1 MQLTLFVTA
10 TFVTWLVLWSIG
22 EKPIDAWIYSSAFL
36 IIGLLLHMLKRHTPN
51 PDEGS
56 A

>member
-10 TFVTWLVLWSIG
+10 TFVTWLVLWAIG
-22 EKPIDAWIYSSAFL
+22 EKPIDAFIYSSAFL
-36 IIGLLLHMLKRHTPN
+36 LIGLALHIVKHHLPN
-51 PDEGS
+51 RDS